1 MNKMGSE
8 GQATSLPDVPSTKDV
23 RSDKRVPCPDWHAA
37 LAGSEVD
44 FFFFPSGA
52 AFCLHHLM
60 SLMGLWALLLD
71 LRIIMWPISHVN
83 FK

>member
-8 GQATSLPDVPSTKDV
+8 GQATSLPDVPSTKYV
-23 RSDKRVPCPDWHAA
+23 RSDKRVPCPGWCAA

-44 FFFFPSGA
+44 IFFPSGA
-52 AFCLHHLM
+52 AFCLHCLM

-71 LRIIMWPISHVN
+71 LRIMM
-83 FK
+83 

>member
-23 RSDKRVPCPDWHAA
+23 RSDKRVPCPGWHAA

-44 FFFFPSGA
+44 IFFS
-52 AFCLHHLM
+52 
-60 SLMGLWALLLD
+60 
-71 LRIIMWPISHVN
+71 
-83 FK
+83 

>member
-44 FFFFPSGA
+44 FFFFS
-52 AFCLHHLM
+52 
-60 SLMGLWALLLD
+60 
-71 LRIIMWPISHVN
+71 
-83 FK
+83 